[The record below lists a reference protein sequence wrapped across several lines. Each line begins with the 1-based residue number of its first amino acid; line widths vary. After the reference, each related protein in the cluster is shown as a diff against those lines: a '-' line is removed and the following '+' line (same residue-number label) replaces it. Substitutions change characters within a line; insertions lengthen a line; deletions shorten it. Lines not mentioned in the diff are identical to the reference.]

1 MASAEVVEGPA
12 VPGLPTSLPDYRGQ
26 PLDIAFT
33 DVVRQHYGLPML
45 VDGSGVR
52 VRVQT
57 LSDWRVV
64 QQNVVAQSVVF
75 EIKRI
80 R

>member
-1 MASAEVVEGPA
+1 MASADVVEGSA
-12 VPGLPTSLPDYRGQ
+12 VPTIPTYLPDYRGQ

-33 DVVRQHYGLPML
+33 DVVRQHHGLPML
-45 VDGSGVR
+45 VDTGGIR

-57 LSDWRVV
+57 LSEWKVV
-64 QQNVVAQSVVF
+64 QQSVVAQSVVF

-80 R
+80 C

>member
-1 MASAEVVEGPA
+1 MASTDVVEGPA
-12 VPGLPTSLPDYRGQ
+12 VAAFSTYLPDYRGQ

-33 DVVRQHYGLPML
+33 DVVRQHHGLPML
-45 VDGSGVR
+45 VDGVGTR

-57 LSDWRVV
+57 LSEWKVV
-64 QQNVVAQSVVF
+64 HQSVVAQSVVF

-80 R
+80 C

>member
-1 MASAEVVEGPA
+1 MASADVVDGSAEQSFPA
-12 VPGLPTSLPDYRGQ
+12 YLADYRGQ

-33 DVVRQHYGLPML
+33 DVVRQHYGIPVLL
-45 VDGSGVR
+45 DDQGNSVR
-52 VRVQT
+52 AQT
-57 LSDWRVV
+57 LSDWKVV
-64 QQNVVAQSVVF
+64 RQGGVANSVFF

>member
-1 MASAEVVEGPA
+1 MASADVVESSA
-12 VPGLPTSLPDYRGQ
+12 VPAFPTYLPDYRGQ

-33 DVVRQHYGLPML
+33 DVVRQHHGLPML
-45 VDGSGVR
+45 VDAGGIR

-57 LSDWRVV
+57 LSEWKVV
-64 QQNVVAQSVVF
+64 QQSVDDQSVVF

-80 R
+80 C

>member
-1 MASAEVVEGPA
+1 MACADVVEGSA
-12 VPGLPTSLPDYRGQ
+12 VPTRPAYLPDYRGQ

-33 DVVRQHYGLPML
+33 DVVRQRHGLPML
-45 VDGSGVR
+45 VDIEGIR

-57 LSDWRVV
+57 LSEWKVV
-64 QQNVVAQSVVF
+64 QQSVVAESVVF

-80 R
+80 C

>member
-1 MASAEVVEGPA
+1 MASADVVEGPA
-12 VPGLPTSLPDYRGQ
+12 VPEIPAYLPDYRGQ
-26 PLDIAFT
+26 PLDVAFT
-33 DVVRQHYGLPML
+33 DVVRQHYGLAML
-45 VDGSGVR
+45 VDPRGVR

-64 QQNVVAQSVVF
+64 QQSVVDRSVVF